1 MVFLVHLRLLIS
13 MVPLLLF
20 MTGSR
25 PFSGVLLNVL
35 GMMRDLMEREAKLL
49 GLDAKTRNHAEPPPD
64 RSHVQP
70 TIWNLLA
77 QAPSIDLE
85 TPKRIQELDPI
96 EKPGTAK
103 SVDVPGSA
111 DD

>member
-49 GLDAKTRNHAEPPPD
+49 CLDAKTRNHAEPPPD
-64 RSHVQP
+64 RRHVQP

-103 SVDVPGSA
+103 SVDGPGSA